1 MQIVQCILINPPE
14 SLSLKDVFCN
24 AFMTAKKKER
34 KDIVIKEANLGTWVE
49 LYEATYQQEVEPCG
63 KSTSLAIIP
72 GFDPSSTTN

>member
-1 MQIVQCILINPPE
+1 
-14 SLSLKDVFCN
+14 
-24 AFMTAKKKER
+24 MTAKKKER